1 MNIEIYIDNAI
12 REGKFIIIKYIK
24 YNGEISNRTVSD
36 LRYTDEFGNDY
47 IGTVVNYQN
56 KHSELIPNVL

>member
-47 IGTVVNYQN
+47 IEGYCHLRQERRV
-56 KHSELIPNVL
+56 